1 MKKITIN
8 DVAREAG
15 VSKTTISR
23 FLNQNY
29 NNMSEQTKNRIEKV
43 IQDLNYRPN
52 KQAQSLKSKH
62 SFLIGV
68 VVADISNMFSS
79 LLLKGIGTILE
90 QKGYQMIIMDAA
102 NSISKEKVLLERLLD
117 QNVDAIIL
125 QPSSSYTSTYQ
136 FLIDRSL
143 PVLLVDR
150 DTIPKQWSSILTNNE
165 DATYTLAEEIKR
177 KGYEHIIV
185 VSEPLNEVR
194 TRASRYRAF
203 EEYIKQSEQ
212 TLSLVELTRQS
223 EVDSYLNGLLPL
235 NKKTVLFASNGRMLM
250 QCLQWLI
257 QNNVS
262 IPTTI
267 GITGFDDWNITEL
280 IGPGITSIEQP
291 SYELGKTAAQ
301 LLLEEINEKEKMQQV
316 IVPSNI
322 RWRHSL

>member
-136 FLIDRSL
+136 FLVDRSL

-165 DATYTLAEEIKR
+165 DATYTLAEEIER

-194 TRASRYRAF
+194 TRASRYRVF
-203 EEYIKQSEQ
+203 EEYTKQSEQ

>member
-8 DVAREAG
+8 DVAREAS
-15 VSKTTISR
+15 VSKTTVSR

-102 NSISKEKVLLERLLD
+102 NSISKEKILLERLLD

-150 DTIPKQWSSILTNNE
+150 DTNPKQWSSILTNNE
-165 DATYTLAEEIKR
+165 EATSTLAKEIER
-177 KGYEHIIV
+177 KDYEHIIV

-194 TRASRYRAF
+194 TRASRYHAF
-203 EEYIKQSEQ
+203 EDYIKQSKQ
-212 TLSLVELTRQS
+212 TLSLVELTRQA

-250 QCLQWLI
+250 HCLQWLI

-262 IPTTI
+262 IPTTM

-291 SYELGKTAAQ
+291 SYEIGKAAAQ
-301 LLLEEINEKEKMQQV
+301 LLLEELSEKENIQQI